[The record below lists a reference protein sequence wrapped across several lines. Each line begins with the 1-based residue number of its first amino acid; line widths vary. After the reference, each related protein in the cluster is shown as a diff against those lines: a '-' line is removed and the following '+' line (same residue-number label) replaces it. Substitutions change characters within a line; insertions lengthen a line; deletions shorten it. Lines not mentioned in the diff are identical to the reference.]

1 MTLSQED
8 GKLFYE
14 LWLPLLDYVNQ
25 RYHIN
30 KNAGSMATSG
40 RIDLAVVKEISD
52 KLWSDVGILELY
64 LKKHSKMPEDERNI
78 IRGWKRRIR
87 GKFVAE
93 RHLKKGTIFI
103 SMENNEVYQV
113 SGIQSSWEEML
124 YGAPMPVL
132 IETTFIP
139 FRDVIISDGLIIPY
153 NLKAEELFFEDEF
166 DAVWACASLLHVAR
180 PDQVSALRMICRSLR
195 KNGIL
200 YCSWKYGH
208 QDRSDRGRSFTDF
221 DEGELYRTLAYVP
234 KLKLIKSWVTMD
246 ARPDRQE
253 QKWLNAL
260 LRKAA
265 E

>member
-1 MTLSQED
+1 MEGECETMITDSVNYYEKYAD
-8 GKLFYE
+8 DFVASTINADVSKLYE
-14 LWLPLLDYVNQ
+14 EFENNLKPGCRIMDL
-25 RYHIN
+25 
-30 KNAGSMATSG
+30 GCGSG
-40 RIDLAVVKEISD
+40 RDSRYFAGKGYEVVAVDPSLAMCVKTNEI
-52 KLWSDVGILELY
+52 
-64 LKKHSKMPEDERNI
+64 
-78 IRGWKRRIR
+78 
-87 GKFVAE
+87 AE
-93 RHLKKGTIFI
+93 
-103 SMENNEVYQV
+103 
-113 SGIQSSWEEML
+113 
-124 YGAPMPVL
+124 
-132 IETTFIP
+132 
-139 FRDVIISDGLIIPY
+139 VITY